1 MRDRF
6 CRIRSLPHPPC
17 YILSYIQAELF
28 NIVKGNLFSKESCF
42 RSCQLTADL
51 PTFDRASN
59 RSGSTRGMALNI
71 WIWAFLRV
79 SHASLLQKLKSN
91 RISGQIFGLI
101 LSFLSN
107 RRLRVALDGKSWQEY
122 PVDAGVLQSSIQSS
136 RSYTFLTIH

>member
-1 MRDRF
+1 MRGRF

-79 SHASLLQKLKSN
+79 SHVSLLQKLKSN

-122 PVDAGVLQSSIQSS
+122 LVDAGVLQSSIQSS
-136 RSYTFLTIH
+136 RSYTFPTIH

>member
-28 NIVKGNLFSKESCF
+28 NIFKGNLFSKESCF
-42 RSCQLTADL
+42 RSCQLTAGL
-51 PTFDRASN
+51 PIVDRASN

-71 WIWAFLRV
+71 WMWAFLRV
-79 SHASLLQKLKSN
+79 SYASLLQKLKSN

-122 PVDAGVLQSSIQSS
+122 PVDAGVLQSYIQSS
-136 RSYTFLTIH
+136 RSYTFPTIH